1 MARAS
6 LETRLIVFSEMV
18 SSKVLLFKVRIWKK
32 EKYNMFYYIK
42 ELAAVFDRVSS
53 TYHIPRTNPSRQST
67 AKHCCRKYFSQQL
80 STRYIVTYTQYHPTS
95 GLMQILHFNWLR
107 N

>member
-53 TYHIPRTNPSRQST
+53 TYHIPTAVEPIPHANQQQST
-67 AKHCCRKYFSQQL
+67 VVVNISL
-80 STRYIVTYTQYHPTS
+80 NS
-95 GLMQILHFNWLR
+95 
-107 N
+107 